1 MTLLG
6 IVGTLAIT
14 ATYGDIKFGA
24 RPLSSFKKD
33 KKPLQFQERTIFWIY
48 DSALYHFC
56 LE

>member
-48 DSALYHFC
+48 DSALYNFC

>member
-1 MTLLG
+1 MG

-14 ATYGDIKFGA
+14 ASYDNRKFGA

-33 KKPLQFQERTIFWIY
+33 KKTLQFQEKRIFWIY